1 MTFGFDLISVIK
13 SAGYFGIFAAILLE
27 NGVPLLFFLP
37 GDTLLLTAGFLA
49 AQGFLNIEV
58 LVLGGFFMAIFGYM
72 LGYYLGQT
80 IGLKLFSE
88 NNSRYLKM
96 EHLEK
101 TREFYN
107 KYGNLS
113 LLLAR
118 FLPLRA
124 CVCFMAG
131 VAQMRYGT
139 FMFYNIVGAF
149 AWGVILPLIGF
160 YLGKMIPINDLK
172 TLTLIPLV
180 AVIATISLAV
190 FGAHY
195 LKKKSKTEDKD
206 ES

>member
-1 MTFGFDLISVIK
+1 MTFGFDLVPLIK
-13 SAGYFGIFAAILLE
+13 SVGYLGIFATILLE

-49 AQGFLNIEV
+49 AQGFLDIEI
-58 LVLGGFFMAIFGYM
+58 LVIGGFVMAIFGYM

-88 NNSRYLKM
+88 NNSKYLKM

-101 TREFYN
+101 TREFYD

-131 VAQMRYGT
+131 VAQMRYST
-139 FMFYNIVGAF
+139 FMFYNVLGAF
-149 AWGVILPLIGF
+149 AWGVILPLLGF

-172 TLTLIPLV
+172 TLTLIPIA
-180 AVIATISLAV
+180 AVIATLILV
-190 FGAHY
+190 PLFLHY
-195 LKKKSKTEDKD
+195 VKKKAATAKKD
-206 ES
+206 